1 MPIALNDIPQT
12 FFTRV
17 NNAAKSGDFSLI
29 LDLFLPQAVME
40 WTLKLPLKFT
50 TSELIVDALQDL
62 SKGFTLV
69 VSPPAST
76 ENIVAVNFYMY
87 AAGSQTPASSG
98 TATFTVNE
106 KSKITYLKVVPL
118 AQ

>member
-17 NNAAKSGDFSLI
+17 NNSAKSGDFSLI
-29 LDLFLPQAVME
+29 LDLFIPLAVME
-40 WTLKLPLKFT
+40 WTLKLPLKFN

-62 SKGFTLV
+62 TKGFTFV
-69 VSPPAST
+69 VSAPAST
-76 ENIVAVNFYMY
+76 ENIVAVNFDMY
-87 AAGSQTPASSG
+87 ATGSQTPASRG

-106 KSKITYLKVVPL
+106 KSKITSLKVVPYT
-118 AQ
+118 Q